1 MIHPH
6 TELRFIHEDIGHGVI
21 ATRGIPCGT
30 ITWALDPL
38 DRQLTKAELQALPAT
53 LNFNVERYTFLGSD
67 GRCILPWDL
76 AAFVNH
82 CCEPNCLT
90 TVHGFE
96 IAIRDIRAGE
106 QLTNDYANLGMH
118 PGERFHCHCGA
129 PGCRR
134 HVFDTD
140 HPRLDTGWQADIAR
154 ALACAPRVEQPLSGL
169 LGAAQLEVISKATA
183 SPARAQRRSA

>member
-21 ATRGIPCGT
+21 ATRRIPCGT
-30 ITWALDPL
+30 VTWVLDPL
-38 DRQLTKAELQALPAT
+38 DRQLSKAELQALPAT
-53 LNFNVERYTFLGSD
+53 LNFNIERHTVLGSD

-96 IAIRDIRAGE
+96 IAIRDILPGE
-106 QLTNDYANLGMH
+106 QLTNDYVNLGMH
-118 PGERFHCHCGA
+118 PGEHFNCQCGV
-129 PGCRR
+129 PGCRQR
-134 HVFDTD
+134 VFDTD
-140 HPRLDTGWQADIAR
+140 HPRLDAGWQAYIAR
-154 ALACAPRVEQPLSGL
+154 ALACAGEVEQPLSGL
-169 LGAAQLEVISKATA
+169 LDAARLAIISPAA
-183 SPARAQRRSA
+183 APARARRRSA